1 MERVLVTGGG
11 GFIGSHLVRA
21 LLAKGYAVR
30 LVDNFF
36 SDRCENLDGV
46 WDDIE
51 VIDDPDGIVSEAVC
65 ERAVRD
71 VGFILHQAAI
81 PSVPRSIANPVL
93 TDRVNVGGTLGLLEA
108 AHRAGVSRFVYASS
122 SSVYGDAEGD
132 VRREDVVPRPLSPYA
147 VSKLAAEK
155 YAILYHTL
163 HGMETVGLRYF
174 NVFGPRQDPDSQYAA
189 VVPIFTRELLGG
201 KSPIIF
207 GDGKQTRD
215 FTYIENVVSGNILAM
230 TSEGIGGEIFNL
242 AAGKNHSVNSL
253 FSKLRVITGA
263 EGAEAT
269 YAPPRKGD
277 VMHSRADVS
286 KARELMGYRVLVSF
300 EEGLR
305 RTVEWYRNAGDGAEG

>member
-21 LLAKGYAVR
+21 LLEKGYAVR

-36 SDRCENLDGV
+36 SGRRENLDGV

-65 ERAVRD
+65 ERAVQD

-93 TDRVNVGGTLGLLEA
+93 TDRVNVGGTLALLEA
-108 AHRAGVSRFVYASS
+108 ARRAGVSRFVYASS

-132 VRREDVVPRPLSPYA
+132 VRREDVAPRPLSPYA

-174 NVFGPRQDPDSQYAA
+174 NVFGPCQDPDSQYAA

-201 KSPIIF
+201 KSPAIF
-207 GDGKQTRD
+207 GDGEQTRD

-242 AAGKNHSVNSL
+242 AAGENHSVNSL
-253 FSKLRVITGA
+253 FLKLRAITGA
-263 EGAEAT
+263 EGAEVT

-277 VMHSRADVS
+277 VLHSRADVS
-286 KARELMGYRVLVSF
+286 KARELMNYRVLVSF

-305 RTVEWYRNAGDGAEG
+305 RTVEWYRNAGDGVK

>member
-21 LLAKGYAVR
+21 LLEKGYAVR

-36 SDRCENLDGV
+36 SGRRENLDGV

-65 ERAVRD
+65 ERAVQD
-71 VGFILHQAAI
+71 VEFILHQAAI

-93 TDRVNVGGTLGLLEA
+93 TDRVNVGGTLALLEA
-108 AHRAGVSRFVYASS
+108 ARRAEVSRFVYASS

-132 VRREDVVPRPLSPYA
+132 VRHEDVAPRPLSPYA
-147 VSKLAAEK
+147 VSKLAAEN

-201 KSPIIF
+201 KSPAIF
-207 GDGKQTRD
+207 GDGEQTRD
-215 FTYIENVVSGNILAM
+215 FTYIENVVSGNIIAM
-230 TSEGIGGEIFNL
+230 TSEGIGGDIFNL
-242 AAGKNHSVNSL
+242 AAGENHSVNSL
-253 FSKLRVITGA
+253 FLKLRAITGA
-263 EGAEAT
+263 KGAEAT

-277 VMHSRADVS
+277 VLHSRADVS
-286 KARELMGYRVLVSF
+286 KARKLMGYRVLVSF